1 MNEEARADALQTDLE
16 YLSRNPQSLPPVELQ
31 NRIRQ
36 LAKQAIA
43 DADAAES
50 GGQAREAAALYRL
63 AARAYRRVADLA
75 SGDLRALELATA
87 LSWEERAELVEKYR
101 ERPRPVRDGDEG
113 GSRWTPVPRSGRIES
128 GQTDKLP
135 KFVDVDKR
143 KAERV
148 ERSNR
153 KQVEEFDSQVD
164 DRGSFRKSQ
173 GT

>member
-1 MNEEARADALQTDLE
+1 MGEKTRADALQTDLE
-16 YLSRNPQSLPPVELQ
+16 YLGRNPQSLPPVELQ

-63 AARAYRRVADLA
+63 AAHAYRQVADLA

-87 LSWEERAELVEKYR
+87 LSWEERAELVEKYQ
-101 ERPRPVRDGDEG
+101 ERLPPVDDGPG
-113 GSRWTPVPRSGRIES
+113 PPPGRTPVPRPARIES
-128 GQTDKLP
+128 GQTDRFP
-135 KFVDVDKR
+135 KFAAVKKR

-148 ERSNR
+148 ERSFR
-153 KQVEEFDSQVD
+153 KQVEEFDSQAD
-164 DRGSFRKSQ
+164 DRGSVRKSQ
-173 GT
+173 GK